1 MWLWR
6 HSLVWHF
13 VVIGV
18 RPNRRRPRRNPL
30 TWVPNE
36 TVVYQHLKLV
46 VIFPEEGRWRR
57 NGKCSCLIL
66 GVESRSKSWRSHTQ
80 DFILADLRLESQ
92 RLKKHLHSSHHLML
106 KNLPHTNQLVHPG
119 CCVLFVQARFG
130 WQGYYLV
137 LAQIT
142 IWFLFTCY
150 RRLYCWRRSH
160 GHHAWERQT
169 QIVIKRELYN
179 VNLSRYHVFLD
190 WNLISLYL
198 NLYLRSSTFS

>member
-1 MWLWR
+1 MLYFQKR
-6 HSLVWHF
+6 
-13 VVIGV
+13 
-18 RPNRRRPRRNPL
+18 
-30 TWVPNE
+30 E
-36 TVVYQHLKLV
+36 D
-46 VIFPEEGRWRR
+46 EEGMESALASYWALNPGVSPGARTP
-57 NGKCSCLIL
+57 KISSSLIFAW
-66 GVESRSKSWRSHTQ
+66 KANYWK
-80 DFILADLRLESQ
+80 IM
-92 RLKKHLHSSHHLML
+92 KHLHSSHHLML

-179 VNLSRYHVFLD
+179 VILSRYQVFLD

>member
-1 MWLWR
+1 MCAQQFCEAGNWVWTVWKRSEVSGTRPEVSDFQFWSFYFFEKFQSDVWFQSLFFRTKKHLTKGGGEGGPFSYCKKMPFCYGKHFPHGAPVWLWR

-80 DFILADLRLESQ
+80 DFILA
-92 RLKKHLHSSHHLML
+92 
-106 KNLPHTNQLVHPG
+106 
-119 CCVLFVQARFG
+119 
-130 WQGYYLV
+130 YLC
-137 LAQIT
+137 LT
-142 IWFLFTCY
+142 
-150 RRLYCWRRSH
+150 S
-160 GHHAWERQT
+160 
-169 QIVIKRELYN
+169 
-179 VNLSRYHVFLD
+179 
-190 WNLISLYL
+190 
-198 NLYLRSSTFS
+198 